1 LFGFIEAYVVCP
13 PSIHKPVLPYRDE
26 KGVRIFP
33 TGRFIGVYF
42 SEELKYAKSIGSTVT
57 PLRGYLFK
65 KGEGLFER
73 FVTSLYKD

>member
-1 LFGFIEAYVVCP
+1 
-13 PSIHKPVLPYRDE
+13 
-26 KGVRIFP
+26 
-33 TGRFIGVYF
+33 VYF

-73 FVTSLYKD
+73 FVTSLYKDKD